1 MSSEIQIV
9 LGLLVAVVAF
19 ASVANKVGIPY
30 PILLVLGGL
39 ALSFIPILPE
49 VRLAPD
55 VVLLLFLPPLLFSAA
70 WNTSWR
76 DFRANTG
83 QILLL
88 ALGLV
93 LATTV
98 VVAVV
103 AHWLIPGLPLAAA
116 FVLGAVVSPTD
127 PVAATAIAERL
138 GAPRRVITIVEG
150 ESLVNDAMGLV
161 LYGFAVAAVTTGA
174 FSILDAGLRFVLV
187 ALGGVVVGLVVGWA
201 SVWLTRRLNDAPIE
215 ITLSFLAAFAA
226 YLLAEALSV
235 SGVLATVSAGI
246 FVSWRE
252 AGIMG
257 PNTRLQATAVWNVIV
272 FLLNGL
278 LFVLIGL
285 QMRPILDGLTGRSF
299 GELLFYAALVS
310 LTVIVVRIL
319 WIFASKYLNR
329 PIDRSEGGGRDSEGG
344 LLAGWRNMAVV
355 SWSGL
360 RGGVSLAA
368 ALAVPLFIASGTPFP
383 QRDLIIFLTYGVI
396 LVTLVGQGLSL
407 PALIRA
413 LGVEDDGLEEE
424 EEAKGRIEAARSAL
438 ERLDELSS
446 EDWVRDEEVQRL
458 REFYNNLARK
468 SAVRSENNSKAEEY
482 EDNAAARRRLM
493 RELLQAQ
500 RSTLVEMRNEGR
512 ISDNVMSRIE
522 RDLDLGETRLDSG

>member
-70 WNTSWR
+70 WGTFWR
-76 DFRANTG
+76 DFRAN
-83 QILLL
+83 IRSISLL

-98 VVAVV
+98 VVAVA

-116 FVLGAVVSPTD
+116 FVLGAMVSPTD
-127 PVAATAIAERL
+127 PVAATAIADRL
-138 GAPRRVITIVEG
+138 GVPRRVTTIVEG

-161 LYGFAVAAVTTGA
+161 LYSFAVAAVTTGT
-174 FSILDAGLRFVLV
+174 FSILNAGLQFVV
-187 ALGGVVVGLVVGWA
+187 VSAGGVIVGLVVGWA

-215 ITLSFLAAFAA
+215 VTLSFLMAFAA
-226 YLLAEALSV
+226 YLLGEAISV
-235 SGVLATVSAGI
+235 SGVLATVTAGL

-252 AGIMG
+252 AGIVG
-257 PNTRLQATAVWNVIV
+257 PNTRLQASAIWAMVV

-285 QMRPILDGLTGRSF
+285 QLRPILEGLTGRSF
-299 GELLFYAALVS
+299 GELFFYAALVS
-310 LTVIVVRIL
+310 LTVIGVRTL
-319 WIFASKYLNR
+319 WVFTGAYLSHLVSR
-329 PIDRSEGGGRDSEGG
+329 HDEHGFLP
-344 LLAGWRNMAVV
+344 GWRNKAVV

-368 ALAVPLFIASGTPFP
+368 ALALPLSIASGTPFP
-383 QRDLIIFLTYGVI
+383 QRDLIIFLTYSVI

-413 LGVEDDGLEEE
+413 LGVEGDGLEEQ
-424 EEAKGRIEAARSAL
+424 EEAKGRIEVARSAL
-438 ERLDELSS
+438 ERLDELSE
-446 EDWVRDEEVQRL
+446 EDWVGDSEVQRL
-458 REFYNNLARK
+458 RKFYNKILEK
-468 SAVRSENNSKAEEY
+468 SSVRSGDNSKAEEY
-482 EDNAAARRRLM
+482 EDHAAMRQRLV

-500 RSTLVEMRNEGR
+500 RSTLVRMRNEGQ
-512 ISDNVMSRIE
+512 ISDTVMSNIE
-522 RDLDLGETRLDSG
+522 RDLDLRETRLDSG